1 MGHKYTSIDIV
12 RSDYIIKS
20 DSDLEKEVIS
30 QIDDL
35 NEYKSGEKRDIKEF
49 YNILDEKLK
58 NIDRKGAKIDLST
71 LALAA
76 ARKADCEEIGWLEA
90 YRAVK
95 ADQQYQLKKN
105 RENKL
110 VVGRIYRILNK
121 LEKINQYF
129 QEKDLKTAKKT
140 AFDTTEAYIMKA
152 GSEIKDTQIEGI
164 YQRAENFDNHFANLN
179 KASKKANAK
188 SRKPTTN
195 TLVVHKKFTK
205 ETHPDIAG
213 VPEGYVEDEWLV
225 DCLIQDIF
233 DKLDSED
240 F

>member
-1 MGHKYTSIDIV
+1 MGVKYTSVDIV

-35 NEYKSGEKRDIKEF
+35 NEYKRGEKRDIKDF
-49 YNILDEKLK
+49 YKLLDEKLK
-58 NIDRKGAKIDLST
+58 KIDKKGAKIDLST

-76 ARKADCEEIGWLEA
+76 ARKSDCEEIGWLEA

-95 ADQQYQLKKN
+95 ADQRHQLKNN
-105 RENKL
+105 RENRF
-110 VVGRIYRILNK
+110 VVGRIYLILNK

-140 AFDTTEAYIMKA
+140 AFDTTEAHIMKA
-152 GSEIKDTQIEGI
+152 GSEIKDKQIEGI
-164 YQRAENFDNHFANLN
+164 YQRAENFDNHFAHL
-179 KASKKANAK
+179 KQGSKKAAVN
-188 SRKPTTN
+188 SGKPATN
-195 TLVVHKKFTK
+195 TIVVHKKFTK
-205 ETHPDIAG
+205 ETHPDIVG
-213 VPEGYVEDEWLV
+213 VPEGYVEDEWLI
-225 DCLIQDIF
+225 DSLIQDIF
-233 DKLDSED
+233 DRLDSKD